1 MSIIWKI
8 HIKVDK
14 CILLWSFV
22 WDFPQT
28 SHILILLPFPRK
40 PRGWIFREIGEQTCN
55 FYWRRFGSSPG
66 LIYASLPCAEEIS
79 ARISSKMVPPVPSR
93 SCLMLMHPS
102 WRRHGLRSTLSCPS
116 LVYVGPACP
125 CCLVPVTCHQSPSNF
140 TPPVT
145 SHVQEHG

>member
-1 MSIIWKI
+1 MYSGLILRMRLSTNIPHSDFITVSTETSRLNFYRNRRVDVQLLLKAIWK
-8 HIKVDK
+8 
-14 CILLWSFV
+14 
-22 WDFPQT
+22 Q
-28 SHILILLPFPRK
+28 
-40 PRGWIFREIGEQTCN
+40 
-55 FYWRRFGSSPG
+55 PG

-102 WRRHGLRSTLSCPS
+102 WRRHGASFSFTLSCPS

-145 SHVQEHG
+145 GHVQGHG